1 LSCAAAKVLKKM
13 VQIRLATAEDTDV
26 ICSFQIKMALE
37 TEDMQLDKEIV
48 HSGVLNVFRDPS
60 KGKYFVAVADQQVI
74 ASTLLTNEW
83 SDWRNQWFLWI
94 QSVYVLPENR
104 GKGVFRKMYETIKEM
119 VRADE
124 NIAGLKLYVD
134 SENKPAI
141 ATYKAIGMNGE
152 HYKLFEWYK

>member
-13 VQIRLATAEDTDV
+13 VQIRLAIEEDTEV
-26 ICSFQIKMALE
+26 ICGFQMKMALE
-37 TEDMQLDKEIV
+37 TEDLQLNEETV

-60 KGKYFVAVADQQVI
+60 KGKYFVAVEDQKVI

-94 QSVYVLPENR
+94 QSVYVLPEYR
-104 GKGVFRKMYETIKEM
+104 GKGVFRNMYETIKEM
-119 VRADE
+119 VRADD

-134 SENKPAI
+134 SENESAI
-141 ATYKAIGMNGE
+141 ATYKAIGMDGE